1 MESNESRCRW
11 SINNLSSLVTHPAV
25 ASDAEFQL
33 RLVQFLFINAFFVVK
48 HATSEIACVCDYCIH
63 SVLLALLSV
72 ECIPLPCNTKIA
84 TVSSLSCRTEG
95 TLAYIFLALCHI
107 CFFQI
112 HFCFYRM
119 ALCWCGICWC
129 RVCLFVYPSITS
141 WHCTKTAKRRIMQ
154 RRNTIAQEL

>member
-1 MESNESRCRW
+1 VSRMESNESRCRW

-95 TLAYIFLALCHI
+95 TLAYVFPHCAISAFSKFTFVFTA
-107 CFFQI
+107 
-112 HFCFYRM
+112 
-119 ALCWCGICWC
+119 WCYAGVVYAGVVS
-129 RVCLFVYPSITS
+129 VCSSIRPLQAGTVLKLLNVGS
-141 WHCTKTAKRRIMQ
+141 CKEEIR
-154 RRNTIAQEL
+154 